1 MIKIYIQ
8 GIEDGLQEIDMM
20 IPVSEVEELYPEY
33 FGNIHLVG
41 KLRKFGK
48 RYTFTGI
55 VECKASLICD
65 ISLKNFTKEITSNMN
80 VSYLADT
87 FLYQMAKHNSLD
99 RKNDNNDI
107 IIAEED
113 KYIDLTNEVR
123 EELAVSM
130 PMKRVSPEFEGKNFE
145 DIYPQYSVNN
155 LSKKKNN
162 KKAEIDD
169 RWAPLKKIKLN

>member
-8 GIEDGLQEIDMM
+8 SIEDGLHDIDMS
-20 IPVSEVEELYPEY
+20 IPVEEVVELYPEY

-48 RYTFTGI
+48 RYTFTGSAN
-55 VECKASLICD
+55 CKAALVCD
-65 ISLKNFTKEITSNMN
+65 MSLKNFTKEISANLN

-87 FLYQMAKHNSLD
+87 FLFQMSSHSVTNKKSESD
-99 RKNDNNDI
+99 EI

-113 KYIDLTNEVR
+113 KYIDLTSEIR

-130 PMKRVSPEFEGKNFE
+130 PMKRVAPEYEGKNFE
-145 DIYPQYSVNN
+145 DIYPQYSPN
-155 LSKKKNN
+155 SQTKKKKV
-162 KKAEIDD
+162 KKGEIDD